1 MATKNGLLYVLEA
14 NPRAS
19 RTIPFVSKA
28 VGIPLA
34 KIAAKVM
41 AGHTLKKLGYTEEI
55 LPAHV
60 SVKEVLL
67 PFDKLP
73 GADPLLGPEMK
84 STGEVM
90 GIDYDFGRAFYKAE
104 WAGENKLPLKGT
116 VFMSIR
122 DEDKPLILKVAK
134 MMQSAGLRL
143 IGTRGTAKFLSENG
157 VKIEVINKVSEGK
170 PNVVDLVHGKE
181 VALIINTPRSKQTV
195 KDGFQI
201 RRAAVDFSVPYIT
214 TIQAAL
220 ASADAIEAMKK
231 GRLTIK
237 SLSEYHS

>member
-1 MATKNGLLYVLEA
+1 
-14 NPRAS
+14 
-19 RTIPFVSKA
+19 
-28 VGIPLA
+28 
-34 KIAAKVM
+34 
-41 AGHTLKKLGYTEEI
+41 
-55 LPAHV
+55 V

-90 GIDYDFGRAFYKAE
+90 GIDYDFGKAFYKAE
-104 WAGENKLPLKGT
+104 WAADNKLPMSGT

-122 DEDKPLILKVAK
+122 DADKTHIALVAK
-134 MMQSAGLRL
+134 KMQDAGLHIL
-143 IGTRGTAKFLSENG
+143 GTQGTVSYLEGKG
-157 VKIEVINKVSEGK
+157 IKIEVIKKVSEGS
-170 PNVVDLVHGKE
+170 PNVVDLIHNKKVD
-181 VALIINTPRSKQTV
+181 LIINTPTSKQAV

-220 ASADAIEAMKK
+220 AAANAIEAMNK
-231 GRLTIK
+231 GEITIK
-237 SLSEYHS
+237 SLGEYHRKE

>member
-1 MATKNGLLYVLEA
+1 
-14 NPRAS
+14 
-19 RTIPFVSKA
+19 
-28 VGIPLA
+28 
-34 KIAAKVM
+34 M
-41 AGHTLKKLGYTEEI
+41 AGHTLKELGITGDVT
-55 LPAHV
+55 PRHV

-90 GIDYDFGRAFYKAE
+90 GIDYDFGKAFFKAE
-104 WAGENKLPLKGT
+104 WAADNKLPLSGT

-122 DEDKPLILKVAK
+122 DTDKANIVTVAK
-134 MMQSAGLRL
+134 KMQDAGLNI
-143 IGTRGTAKFLSENG
+143 IGTGGTARFLAEKG
-157 VKIEVINKVSEGK
+157 IKIEVIKKVSEGS
-170 PNVVDLVHGKE
+170 PNVVDLIHNKKVD
-181 VALIINTPRSKQTV
+181 LIINTPTSKEAV

-220 ASADAIEAMKK
+220 AAADAIEAMNM
-231 GRLTIK
+231 GEITIK
-237 SLSEYHS
+237 SLGEYHGRKEEKIGTSKSGDP